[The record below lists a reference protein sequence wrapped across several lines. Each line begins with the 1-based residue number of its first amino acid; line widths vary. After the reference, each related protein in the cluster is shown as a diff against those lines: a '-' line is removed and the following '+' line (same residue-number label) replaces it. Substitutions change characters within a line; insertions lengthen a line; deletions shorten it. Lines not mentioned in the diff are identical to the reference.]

1 MNESYEN
8 LKQAEEYIALL
19 MKKIEELELQIS
31 TLNKQL
37 LEWKSKQAPTTDV
50 SGYEIKITELEVQI
64 KRYVLEITQFTKS
77 IEGYR
82 FYIEEL

>member
-37 LEWKSKQAPTTDV
+37 LEWKSKPAPTTDV

-77 IEGYR
+77 IEEYR
-82 FYIEEL
+82 LYIEEL